1 MCIEKNTHL
10 LKPVNWKS
18 LSMNSWPQ
26 RNLLVTRKSQDMC
39 LLANAFSHVINMFSI
54 RSLAKCCFLMC
65 LSIAEHNLQIF
76 IIFNEMNTFYPV
88 TVMFEAKIFVAKCQ
102 LLKKKKNG
110 NETVIKINVCT

>member
-1 MCIEKNTHL
+1 
-10 LKPVNWKS
+10 
-18 LSMNSWPQ
+18 
-26 RNLLVTRKSQDMC
+26 
-39 LLANAFSHVINMFSI
+39 
-54 RSLAKCCFLMC
+54 MC